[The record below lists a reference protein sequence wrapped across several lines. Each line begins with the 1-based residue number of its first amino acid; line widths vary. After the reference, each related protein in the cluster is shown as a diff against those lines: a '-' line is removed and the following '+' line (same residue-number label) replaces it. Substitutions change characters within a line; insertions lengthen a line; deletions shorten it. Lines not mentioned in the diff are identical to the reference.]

1 MMTDPIADLITRLRN
16 GYLARKVEVSLPYS
30 KVKHALADILAR
42 EGFVNEI
49 QKGTDHRGFA
59 ELKIRLQYRAGRP
72 AITLIDRVSKP
83 GHRIYKEKT
92 ALRPVQSGYGIS
104 IITTSQGMMTGA
116 QAKAKGIGG
125 EVICHV
131 A

>member
-1 MMTDPIADLITRLRN
+1 MMTDPIADMITRLRN
-16 GYLARKVEVSLPYS
+16 GYLARKVEVAMPYS

-59 ELKIRLQYRAGRP
+59 ELTIRLKYRAGCP
-72 AITLIDRVSKP
+72 AITLIDRISKP